1 MESISFRFDDR
12 AVTWR
17 PFRGP
22 VGLSF
27 WVLDVS
33 EARQRVDILFKLDP
47 WARCV
52 PHNHVGATTTL
63 VIEGEHRTYAKAG
76 GDWVLDQLRPP
87 GTFVSH
93 DGDNVHMEEG
103 GEEGAIIHLSMQA
116 VNGVIWDLIDE
127 HDVVTE
133 STTVNDFLRAFDHQK
148 ALAYK
153 PSGSASTG

>member
-1 MESISFRFDDR
+1 MNSTSFRFDDR

-22 VGLSF
+22 EGLSF

-33 EARQRVDILFKLDP
+33 GARGHVDILFKLDP
-47 WARCV
+47 FARCV

-63 VIEGEHRTYAKAG
+63 VIEGEHRTYAKNG
-76 GDWVLDQLRPP
+76 DDWVLDQVRPP

-93 DGDNVHMEEG
+93 DGDNVHVEEG

-127 HDVVTE
+127 QEVVTE
-133 STTVNDFLRAFDHQK
+133 STTVNDFLRAFDRQK
-148 ALAYK
+148 ALA
-153 PSGSASTG
+153 

>member
-33 EARQRVDILFKLDP
+33 EDRQRVDILFKLDP

-93 DGDNVHMEEG
+93 YGDNVHMEEG

-133 STTVNDFLRAFDHQK
+133 STTANDFLRAFDHQK